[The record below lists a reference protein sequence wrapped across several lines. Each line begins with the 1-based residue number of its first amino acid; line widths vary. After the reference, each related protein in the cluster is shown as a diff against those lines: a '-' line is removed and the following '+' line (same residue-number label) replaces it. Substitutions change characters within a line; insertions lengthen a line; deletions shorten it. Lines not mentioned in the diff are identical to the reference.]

1 MTTWPFGQSQTGTGE
16 TMFRKHKLAT
26 AVAVLGALTIAAHV
40 TLGAAGIMTAAQWQ
54 SGAVI
59 GAILLVA
66 AAARLALAR

>member
-1 MTTWPFGQSQTGTGE
+1 
-16 TMFRKHKLAT
+16 
-26 AVAVLGALTIAAHV
+26 
-40 TLGAAGIMTAAQWQ
+40 MTAAQWQ